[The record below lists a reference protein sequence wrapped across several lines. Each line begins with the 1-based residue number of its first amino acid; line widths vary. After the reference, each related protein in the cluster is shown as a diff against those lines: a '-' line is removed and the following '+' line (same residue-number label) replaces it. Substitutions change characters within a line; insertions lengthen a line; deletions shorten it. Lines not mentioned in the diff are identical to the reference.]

1 MIEVPAE
8 CSQPDHLRQV
18 LVRAG
23 QKSRIDLHR
32 QGLAHGHDFVL
43 LEHAEELGLQ
53 GEGKLAD
60 FVEKNR
66 SAIGRPEHAQHRLL
80 GAREGAANV
89 AEELAFEK
97 TLADTRAVDR
107 DKGPVGPL
115 TLGKKPPGNQ
125 LLARTA
131 FTFNQNAAVGGC
143 HLVNKPQ
150 HITNRFRNAHNYGH
164 TGSRDLERTHD
175 MLGGNSSWKPR
186 PAGSVHHAHRPS
198 RLYFQER
205 TRTLPP

>member
-18 LVRAG
+18 LVRTG

-32 QGLAHGHDFVL
+32 HGLAHGHDFVL
-43 LEHAEELGLQ
+43 LQHAEELGLQ
-53 GEGKLAD
+53 GKGKLAD
-60 FVEKNR
+60 FIEKDR
-66 SAIGRPEHAQHRLL
+66 SSIGRAEHAQHRLL
-80 GAREGAANV
+80 GARERAANV

-97 TLADTRAVDR
+97 TLADTRAIDR

-125 LLARTA
+125 LLPRTA

-143 HLVNKPQ
+143 HLVNKLQ
-150 HITNRFRNAHNYGH
+150 HITNRLGNAHDNGH
-164 TGSRDLERTHD
+164 TGSRDFERTHD
-175 MLGGNSSWKPR
+175 MLGGNFELET
-186 PAGSVHHAHRPS
+186 PS
-198 RLYFQER
+198 GGLVRMHT
-205 TRTLPP
+205 TRFGYISRKEP